1 MTAYGSMGLVLVC
14 ATLGSMADGE
24 PRWQAVPVVP
34 ADPSAASLFHSA
46 KTVDDFEAADLKWR
60 PSTGKQNATAVVSRD
75 TSEYRSGEAALK
87 VDYTFAGNR
96 DYEYVQL
103 ESKVTVEKTGM
114 GLGFWLKSDGTPFHY
129 KLRMID
135 PSGETHQIDLICELR
150 KAGWQFV
157 AVPLNTHSLAWG
169 GDGNQH
175 LDYPCRLGGILIDRP
190 SRDFIGKGSLWLDDV
205 AVLSKRRKAGD
216 LLKLET
222 VNPVFGNVY
231 AVGERVPLR
240 ASGAGE
246 RIRWRLEDYWGT
258 GVAAGQGRAAGTE
271 ASFSLDTPGF
281 FVWTFELLSG
291 DETLETATFPCA
303 ALPSG
308 RVAAA
313 SDFLGMCTHF
323 GHGSYPLESMTL
335 LRRYGIDQF
344 RDEISWRDFEKA
356 KGQYA
361 MPELAAKFLQQA
373 ETLAMRPFLIYDYAN
388 PLYDNNG
395 FPNSDEAIA
404 AFAAYAVELTRATR
418 GRVNQFEVWNEWCGG
433 CGMHGRPGAH
443 DGPAY
448 GRLLKPTYAAVKKAF
463 PDVTVV
469 GMGGEYGSHVVEN
482 LVGAV
487 GTSGPDSMDAW
498 SIHPYRY
505 PRPPE
510 ASDLKGEVNR
520 IADSMAE
527 AGVKSPAWITE
538 IGYPTQLDAR
548 GSSPAEQARHAVR
561 TAIALQGSGRVGK
574 LFWYDFKDDGLER
587 GYNENNF
594 GVVRH
599 QKLNC
604 APKPAAVA
612 FATWI
617 RLTDGATFRSLTETD
632 GVWTA
637 RYVFANGEELLVAW
651 TTEGER
657 ACRVTGKPAQGTN
670 LMGASL
676 RRTDRVTLS
685 PDPIYL
691 RGLGLTLA
699 AE

>member
-1 MTAYGSMGLVLVC
+1 MKPDGWTGLFLMC
-14 ATLGSMADGE
+14 AAAGALADGA
-24 PRWQAVPVVP
+24 PLWQEVPGVP
-34 ADPSAASLFHSA
+34 ADPTAASLFLSS

-60 PSTGKQNATAVVSRD
+60 ASKGKQNAAAAVSRD
-75 TSEYRSGEAALK
+75 TSEPRRGAAALK
-87 VDYTFAGNR
+87 VAYTFEGNR
-96 DYEYVQL
+96 DFEYVLL
-103 ESKVTVEKTGM
+103 ESPVTVEKAGM

-129 KLRMID
+129 KVRMID
-135 PSGETHQIDLICELR
+135 PSGETHQLDLLCEPR

-157 AVPLNTHSLAWG
+157 AVALNTQSQAWG

-190 SRDFIGKGSLWLDDV
+190 AREFSGQGALWLDDV
-205 AVLSKRRKAGD
+205 AVLDKRRPSGD
-216 LLKLET
+216 LLKLQT

-231 AVGERVPLR
+231 AAGERVPLK

-271 ASFSLDTPGF
+271 ASFTLDRPGYF
-281 FVWTFELLSG
+281 LWTFELLSG
-291 DETLETATFPCA
+291 DETLETVTFPCA
-303 ALPSG
+303 ALPGG

-344 RDEISWRDFEKA
+344 RDEISWRDFEKT

-361 MPELAAKFLQQA
+361 MPELAAKFLRHAQ
-373 ETLAMRPFLIYDYAN
+373 TLSMRPLLIYDYAN

-395 FPNSDEAIA
+395 FPNSDAAIA

-418 GRVNQFEVWNEWCGG
+418 GQVSQFEVWNEWCGG
-433 CGMHGRPGAH
+433 CGMRGRPGVH

-448 GRLLKPTYAAVKKAF
+448 GRLLKPVYAAVKQAF

-469 GMGGEYGSHVVEN
+469 GMGGEYGTHVIEN

-487 GTSGPDSMDAW
+487 GTAGPDAMDAW

-510 ASDLKGEVNR
+510 ESDLAGEVRR
-520 IADSMAE
+520 IADRLAE
-527 AGVKSPAWITE
+527 AGVKSPAWVTE

-548 GSSPAEQARHAVR
+548 GSTPAEQARHAVR
-561 TAIALQGSGRVGK
+561 TAIGLQGCGRVGK
-574 LFWYDFKDDGLER
+574 LFWYDFKDDGLDR

-612 FATWI
+612 LATWI
-617 RLTDGATFRSLTETD
+617 RLTDGAAFRSLTEA
-632 GVWTA
+632 GGLWTA
-637 RYVFANGEELLVAW
+637 RYAFADGEELLVAW
-651 TTEGER
+651 TAAGER
-657 ACRVTGKPAQGTN
+657 SCRVAGQAAQGTD
-670 LMGASL
+670 LMGAPL
-676 RRTDRVTLS
+676 RRAERVTLS
-685 PDPIYL
+685 PDPLYL
-691 RGLGLTLA
+691 RGRGLSLA